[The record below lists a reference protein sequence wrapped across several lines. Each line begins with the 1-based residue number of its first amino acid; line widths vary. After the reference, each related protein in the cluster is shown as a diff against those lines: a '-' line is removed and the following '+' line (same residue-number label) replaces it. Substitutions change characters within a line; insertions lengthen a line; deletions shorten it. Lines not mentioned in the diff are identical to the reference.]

1 MHTFIIILYLIYYLH
16 IYIYVYICRG
26 SLMTTYIYMY
36 IYIYIYIY
44 IYGINRELSLSRNYS
59 TLQYFNFALLLQLSF
74 YPVSRFCFIFS
85 HIINPKVCPLK
96 REFRTEK
103 PLQDEKSQRFGG
115 INFQ

>member
-16 IYIYVYICRG
+16 IYIYICIYM
-26 SLMTTYIYMY
+26 SWITYDHLYIYV
-36 IYIYIYIY
+36 YIYIY